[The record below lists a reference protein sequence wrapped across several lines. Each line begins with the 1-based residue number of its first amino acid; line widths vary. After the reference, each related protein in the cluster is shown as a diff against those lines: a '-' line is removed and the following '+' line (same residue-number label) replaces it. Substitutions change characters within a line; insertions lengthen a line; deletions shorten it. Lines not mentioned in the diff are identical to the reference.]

1 MRSAAKRALV
11 IGALAVGLTVPAG
24 AALAVGTG
32 SATPGPTSGSTAGDD
47 ATTPPW
53 QGRGGGRGPCM
64 GGAVSDEMQKLR
76 AEHRAD
82 MQKLWRTGSWS
93 DMQKL
98 RREHHRDM
106 QRLWQSR

>member
-47 ATTPPW
+47 TTTPPW

-98 RREHHRDM
+98 RKEHRRDM

>member
-1 MRSAAKRALV
+1 MRSSAKRALV

-32 SATPGPTSGSTAGDD
+32 SAIPGPTSGSTASDD
-47 ATTPPW
+47 ATTRPW
-53 QGRGGGRGPCM
+53 QGRGGRGPCM

-82 MQKLWRTGSWS
+82 MQKLRRTGSWS

-98 RREHHRDM
+98 RKEHQRDM